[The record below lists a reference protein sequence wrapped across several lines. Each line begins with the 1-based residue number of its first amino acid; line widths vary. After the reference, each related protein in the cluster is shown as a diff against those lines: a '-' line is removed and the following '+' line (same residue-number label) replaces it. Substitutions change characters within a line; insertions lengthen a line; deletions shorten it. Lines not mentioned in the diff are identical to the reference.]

1 MKRIIRDIVKYLLPL
16 LCGIWLFWYVYQELD
31 IDTIFEILKSDVNY
45 FWVILSMAVAVFSH
59 IARAFRWRLQLR
71 ALNINPSMRVLI
83 NAIFGMYA
91 MNLVFP
97 RLGEVWRCGYVAQRE
112 KASFTK
118 VLGSMVSDRLS
129 DTVMVAMLT
138 LMVFLMQMRPFL
150 RFLDENPSIEAGI
163 KGVLT
168 SVWLYVF
175 IAACIVAVVWLF
187 RTRSQNRF
195 VQRVRGLMSNVWAG
209 FASILTM
216 KGKFWFLFYTL
227 FIWFCYFMQLYLCIF
242 AFPSTAHLSVT
253 AVLLLYVLGSLGMGL
268 PVQGGIGPWHF
279 AVIAGLSYYGI
290 TGNEAGAFAFVA
302 HGSQMLLVVL
312 IGIYAFISMAC
323 DKNNPRSES
332 VLANV
337 RDRSSDLEKPL
348 TNIEE

>member
-16 LCGIWLFWYVYQELD
+16 LCGVWLFWYVYQQLD
-31 IDTIFEILKSDVNY
+31 IETIFQILKTDVNY
-45 FWVILSMAVAVFSH
+45 FWVILSMVVAVFSH
-59 IARAFRWRLQLR
+59 IARALRWRLQLR
-71 ALNINPSMRVLI
+71 ALHIDPSMRVLI

-91 MNLVFP
+91 MNLLFP

-129 DTVMVAMLT
+129 DTVMVALLT
-138 LMVFLMQMRPFL
+138 LMVFFMQMRPFL

-163 KGVLT
+163 RDVLT

-175 IAACIVAVVWLF
+175 IAVCVVAVIWLF

-195 VQRVRGLMSNVWAG
+195 VQRVRSLMGNVWAG
-209 FASILTM
+209 FASIVTM
-216 KGKFWFLFYTL
+216 KGKFRFLFYTL

-242 AFPSTAHLSVT
+242 AFPATAHLTVV

-323 DKNNPRSES
+323 DKKKPDGKRLVKDIVTEIPES
-332 VLANV
+332 
-337 RDRSSDLEKPL
+337 DRL
-348 TNIEE
+348 